1 MSRTLKRTARRVTRR
16 TARRT
21 TRSTWRFL
29 TGRLDHAH
37 RVRYADAAFRVR
49 CSWWARWLVPA
60 YALATVH
67 ALTEGHTILLWALT
81 FATMIALVARPE
93 WRARAAQG
101 IRLRTKA
108 KKARRGW
115 RIWAG
120 SRDARRMLTTAGPL
134 RAAFTGETR
143 HTPRI
148 KRFTQEKNGKTFVIV
163 AESPTGL
170 SEEKWARNAP
180 IIAQYMNLPTPT
192 VEVDHDARE
201 AILRFTGNGGQAR
214 IAKYPAKVPTVL
226 PDLGAL
232 PVART
237 LDGSTARLP
246 LAGGHVLIVGESGS
260 GKGSVIWSIVR
271 ALAPGIRDG
280 RVQVRAVDPKGGIEL
295 TPGAALFHRFQVG
308 VSGDEQAALVALLE
322 DLIATMKARM
332 GRMRAA
338 GARLHKITRGE
349 PLIVLIFDEFL
360 MLQNGMTDAA
370 LKKRANGALIEL
382 LSQGRAAG
390 IVVVGAAQMAQKQ
403 YLGMFRDLF
412 TVRVCLRA
420 SEPNQANLVLGEGAL
435 ARGAAAHLIP
445 RDARGAGYM
454 LEEGGTP
461 VMVRFP
467 WSSDTAVKAMARD
480 YAPQHEPPAEQPP
493 AQGARS
499 IGFTTGSPSG
509 AGLGVAYEPATE
521 APAAPAGSGKRAK
534 WDAVE
539 AELDRLEAAGEEVV
553 ASAVA
558 AAAGCHVKYVQQ
570 IIRER
575 RKAAEEVETGAETG
589 GKLTLETGPP
599 DRNEVPEGD
608 PISPAKSCQVP
619 SPEELADL
627 DTLWSLPAFGEA
639 DDDASAGPT
648 RDAA

>member
-1 MSRTLKRTARRVTRR
+1 MSRTLKRTTRRVTRR
-16 TARRT
+16 ATRNARAFTAAY
-21 TRSTWRFL
+21 
-29 TGRLDHAH
+29 LDHAH
-37 RVRYADAAFRVR
+37 RAHYADAAFRVR

-60 YALATVH
+60 YTLATLH

-81 FATMIALVARPE
+81 FATMIALIANPQLRS
-93 WRARAAQG
+93 RAAQG
-101 IRLRTKA
+101 IHLRTKA

-115 RIWAG
+115 RIWAQ
-120 SRDARRMLTTAGPL
+120 SRNAHRMHTTAGPL
-134 RAAFTGETR
+134 RAAFTGQTR

-201 AILRFTGNGGQAR
+201 AVLRFTGNGGQAR
-214 IAKYPAKVPTVL
+214 IGKYSAKVPTVL

-246 LAGGHVLIVGESGS
+246 LAGGHTLIVGETGS

-280 RVQVRAVDPKGGIEL
+280 RVQMWAVDPKGGIEL
-295 TPGAALFHRFQVG
+295 TPGAGLFHRFQVG

-338 GARLHKITRGE
+338 GQRLHKITRRE

-412 TVRVCLRA
+412 TVRICLRA

-435 ARGAAAHLIP
+435 ARGASAHLIP
-445 RDARGAGYM
+445 QTAKGSGYM
-454 LEEGGTP
+454 LEEGGCP
-461 VMVRFP
+461 VLVRFP

-480 YAPQHEPPAEQPP
+480 YAPGHVEPAEQPP
-493 AQGARS
+493 ADEAPRH

-521 APAAPAGSGKRAK
+521 APAAPAGSGKGAK

-539 AELDRLEAAGEEVV
+539 AELDRLEAAGLE
-553 ASAVA
+553 ADPRAVA
-558 AAAGCHVKYVQQ
+558 AAAGCHFKYVQK

-575 RKAAEEVETGAETG
+575 RGAAEEVETGAETG
-589 GKLTLETGPP
+589 GKLTLESGPP

-608 PISPAKSCQVP
+608 PSCHAKSRQVP

-639 DDDASAGPT
+639 GDDAPAGPG
-648 RDAA
+648 RDA

>member
-1 MSRTLKRTARRVTRR
+1 MNRTLKRTARRVTRR

-21 TRSTWRFL
+21 ARGTWRFL

-37 RVRYADAAFRVR
+37 RAHYADAAFRVR

-60 YALATVH
+60 YTIATVH

-81 FATMIALVARPE
+81 LALMGALIARPDL
-93 WRARAAQG
+93 RARAAQG
-101 IRLRTKA
+101 IRLRTRA

-115 RIWAG
+115 RIWAE
-120 SRDARRMLTTAGPL
+120 SRDAHRMLTTAGPL
-134 RAAFTGETR
+134 RAATTGQTR

-148 KRFTQEKNGKTFVIV
+148 KRFTQEKGGKTFVIV

-180 IIAQYMNLPTPT
+180 IIAGYMNLPTPT

-201 AILRFTGNGGQAR
+201 AVLRFTGNGGQAR
-214 IAKYPAKVPTVL
+214 IGKYSAKVPTVL

-246 LAGGHVLIVGESGS
+246 LAGGHTLIVGETGS

-271 ALAPGIRDG
+271 SLAPGIRDG
-280 RVQVRAVDPKGGIEL
+280 QVQIRAVDPKGGIEL
-295 TPGAALFHRFQVG
+295 TPGAGLFHRFQVG

-338 GARLHKITRGE
+338 GQRLHKITRRE

-412 TVRVCLRA
+412 TVRICLRA

-445 RDARGAGYM
+445 RDARGSGYM
-454 LEEGGTP
+454 LEEGGSP
-461 VMVRFP
+461 VLVRFP
-467 WSSDTAVKAMARD
+467 WASDTAVKAMARD
-480 YAPQHEPPAEQPP
+480 YAPAASTSVPGATPAE
-493 AQGARS
+493 AQRPIS
-499 IGFTTGSPSG
+499 FTTGSPSG
-509 AGLGVAYEPATE
+509 AGLGVAYEPPPP
-521 APAAPAGSGKRAK
+521 APPPGSGKGPK

-539 AELDRLEAAGEEVV
+539 AELDRLEVAGLE
-553 ASAVA
+553 ADPRAVA
-558 AAAGCHVKYVQQ
+558 AAAGCHVKYVQR

-575 RKAAEEVETGAETG
+575 REAAEEVETGAETG
-589 GKLTLETGPP
+589 GKLTLESGPP

-608 PISPAKSCQVP
+608 PSCPAKSRQVP
-619 SPEELADL
+619 GPEELSDL
-627 DTLWSLPAFGEA
+627 DALWSLPAFGEA
-639 DDDASAGPT
+639 GDDAPAGPS
-648 RDAA
+648 RDGA

>member
-1 MSRTLKRTARRVTRR
+1 MSRTLKRTTRR
-16 TARRT
+16 ATRRATRNARAFTAAY
-21 TRSTWRFL
+21 
-29 TGRLDHAH
+29 LDHAH
-37 RVRYADAAFRVR
+37 RAHYANAAYRVR

-60 YALATVH
+60 YTIAAVH
-67 ALTEGHTILLWALT
+67 ALNEGHAILLWALT
-81 FATMIALVARPE
+81 FATMTALIARPE

-101 IRLRTKA
+101 IHLRTKA

-115 RIWAG
+115 RIWAE

-134 RAAFTGETR
+134 RAALTGETR

-170 SEEKWARNAP
+170 SEAKWARNAP

-201 AILRFTGNGGQAR
+201 AVLRFTGNGGQAR
-214 IAKYPAKVPTVL
+214 IGKYSAKVPTVL
-226 PDLGAL
+226 PNLGAL

-246 LAGGHVLIVGESGS
+246 LAGGHTLIVGETGS

-271 ALAPGIRDG
+271 SLAPGIRDG
-280 RVQVRAVDPKGGIEL
+280 QVQMWAVDPKGGIEL
-295 TPGAALFHRFQVG
+295 TPGAGLFHRFQVG

-322 DLIATMKARM
+322 DLITTMKARM
-332 GRMRAA
+332 GRMRTA
-338 GARLHKITRGE
+338 GQRLHKITRRE

-412 TVRVCLRA
+412 TVRICLRA

-435 ARGAAAHLIP
+435 ARGASAHLIP
-445 RDARGAGYM
+445 QTAKGSGYM
-454 LEEGGTP
+454 LEEGGCP
-461 VMVRFP
+461 VLVRFP

-480 YAPQHEPPAEQPP
+480 YAPGHVEPAGQPPAE
-493 AQGARS
+493 GARP

-509 AGLGVAYEPATE
+509 AGLGVAYEPP
-521 APAAPAGSGKRAK
+521 APAPQAGSGKGEK
-534 WDAVE
+534 WDAIE
-539 AELDRLEAAGEEVV
+539 AELDRLEAAGEEIVGSEV
-553 ASAVA
+553 AKALGVTRQ
-558 AAAGCHVKYVQQ
+558 YVGKV
-570 IIRER
+570 IRER
-575 RKAAEEVETGAETG
+575 REAAEKVETGAETG
-589 GKLTLETGPP
+589 GKLTLESGPP

-608 PISPAKSCQVP
+608 PISPVNSRQVP